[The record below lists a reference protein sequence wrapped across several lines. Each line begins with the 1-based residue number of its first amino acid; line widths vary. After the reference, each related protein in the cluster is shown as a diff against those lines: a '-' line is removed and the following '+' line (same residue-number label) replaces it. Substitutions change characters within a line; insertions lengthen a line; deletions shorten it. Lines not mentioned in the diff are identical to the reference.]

1 MNALDL
7 LYAPLAIATA
17 PWWARKQRGGWSERF
32 GRISDV
38 PDRGGADGHSGDRRR
53 RLLLHAV
60 SVGEVNAL
68 RALVPLLER
77 DVQIIVSA
85 TTDTG
90 LARAR
95 ALFAG
100 VCDIARY
107 PLDFSTSVA
116 RFLDATRPDAVALVE
131 LELWPNFVRACERRG
146 IPVAV
151 INGRLSERSFR
162 GYRRFRRALSGTF
175 ARLAFAGVQDS
186 AYAERFIAMGVTPD
200 RCVITGSMKWD
211 AAKIEDRVEG
221 ADALA
226 NSLGIDRTRPLIVAG
241 STMEDEEAML
251 HGACPGGV
259 QLLCAPRKPEH
270 FDEAARAMP
279 GCRRRSAATTSNHP
293 STDRFLLD
301 TIGELRAAYALA
313 DVVVMGRS
321 FGTLYGSDP
330 IEPSALGKPV
340 IAGPRMSDFAS
351 VTSSLEAAGGLVRSD
366 RSTIA
371 KDLAS
376 LLSDA
381 ARRSDITQRAR
392 ACIVAN
398 QGATERHR
406 VRLLEL
412 VGAIASLQPAKA
424 ERAGA
429 DAGTI
434 ASNRLECGSAALQRP
449 ADHRSASLASPV
461 GPNRAVCEDESS
473 GL

>member
-1 MNALDL
+1 MNSLDL

-17 PWWARKQRGGWSERF
+17 PWWARKQRCGWGERF
-32 GRISDV
+32 GRIPDV
-38 PDRGGADGHSGDRRR
+38 PDRGTVDGQPGERRR

-68 RALVPLLER
+68 RALVPALER
-77 DVQIIVSA
+77 DVQVIVSA

-95 ALFAG
+95 TLFAG
-100 VCDIARY
+100 VCDVARY
-107 PLDFSTSVA
+107 PLDFSSSVA

-131 LELWPNFVRACERRG
+131 LELWPNFVKACERRA
-146 IPVAV
+146 IPAAV

-162 GYRRFRRALSGTF
+162 GYRRFRRVLKGTF

-186 AYAERFIAMGVTPD
+186 AYAERFIAMGVAPE
-200 RCVITGSMKWD
+200 RCLITGSMKWD

-221 ADALA
+221 ADVLA
-226 NSLGIDRTRPLIVAG
+226 SNLGIDRSRPLVVAG

-251 HGACPGGV
+251 HAACPKGA

-270 FDEAARAMP
+270 FDDAAAALP
-279 GCRRRSAATTSNHP
+279 GCRRRSAPAASNNQL
-293 STDRFLLD
+293 TDRFLLD

-330 IEPSALGKPV
+330 IEPAALGKPV

-351 VTSSLEAAGGLVRSD
+351 VTESLQAAGGLVRSD
-366 RSTIA
+366 RSTLA
-371 KDLAS
+371 NDLET
-376 LLSDA
+376 LLNDA
-381 ARRSDITQRAR
+381 ARREVIAKNAR
-392 ACIVAN
+392 ACIISN

-406 VRLLEL
+406 VRLLQL
-412 VGAIASLQPAKA
+412 VRAKA
-424 ERAGA
+424 SEA
-429 DAGTI
+429 
-434 ASNRLECGSAALQRP
+434 
-449 ADHRSASLASPV
+449 
-461 GPNRAVCEDESS
+461 
-473 GL
+473 

>member
-17 PWWARKQRGGWSERF
+17 PWWARKQRGGWGERF
-32 GRISDV
+32 GRIADV
-38 PDRGGADGHSGDRRR
+38 PDRGGTDCKPGERRR

-68 RALVPLLER
+68 RALVPALER
-77 DVQIIVSA
+77 DAQVIVSA

-100 VCDIARY
+100 VCDVARY
-107 PLDFSTSVA
+107 PLDFSASVS
-116 RFLDATRPDAVALVE
+116 RFLGATRPDAVALVE
-131 LELWPNFVRACERRG
+131 LEVWPNFVKACERRA
-146 IPVAV
+146 IPIAV

-162 GYRRFRRALSGTF
+162 GYRRFRRALRGTF
-175 ARLAFAGVQDS
+175 ARLAFAGVQDI
-186 AYAERFIAMGVTPD
+186 AYAERFIAMGVAPE
-200 RCVITGSMKWD
+200 RCIVTGSMKWD

-226 NSLGIDRTRPLIVAG
+226 SALGIDRSRPLIVAG

-251 HGACPGGV
+251 HAACPGGA

-270 FDEAARAMP
+270 FDEAAAAMP
-279 GCRRRSAATTSNHP
+279 GCRRRSSTTTATSQP
-293 STDRFLLD
+293 TDRFLLD

-330 IEPSALGKPV
+330 IEPAALGKPV

-351 VTSSLEAAGGLVRSD
+351 VTEALEASGGLVRSD
-366 RSTIA
+366 RLTIA
-371 KDLAS
+371 QDLAA
-376 LLSDA
+376 LLNNP
-381 ARRSDITQRAR
+381 ARRAGIARNAR

-406 VRLLEL
+406 RRLLEL
-412 VGAIASLQPAKA
+412 VGVSARMGAGVGVGVGVAKA

-429 DAGTI
+429 GAGT
-434 ASNRLECGSAALQRP
+434 
-449 ADHRSASLASPV
+449 
-461 GPNRAVCEDESS
+461 
-473 GL
+473 